1 MRVYIA
7 GPISNEPDY
16 IKKFEKAKRQ
26 IKLMLPDCEVIN
38 PAKLSEVLP
47 KGKHYEYL
55 QICYKLIAIA
65 DAVVLLPNWDS
76 SIGAIK
82 EQVFA
87 KTKNIPVFELSN
99 LKALRNYVR
108 TQKKKGLNMNIK
120 HEFTDRSNSDAK
132 YVIIDMNINDIYK
145 AIASIYIC
153 DSDEICESEL
163 KIEGTNCSLHIKHDG
178 YSKAKGM
185 IMRCTKGAKVPI
197 DTVKVFIETATKVL
211 EETNNKTLTPLV
223 KELI

>member
-16 IKKFEKAKRQ
+16 IKKFEKAKHQ
-26 IKLMLPDCEVIN
+26 IKSMLPDCEVIN

-55 QICYKLIAIA
+55 QICYKLIAIT
-65 DAVVLLPNWDS
+65 DVEVLLPNWNS

-99 LKALRNYVR
+99 LKALRNYVK
-108 TQKKKGLNMNIK
+108 TQKKKRLNMNIK
-120 HEFTDRSNSDAK
+120 HKFTDRSNSDAK
-132 YVIIDMNINDIYK
+132 YVIVDMNINDKYK

-211 EETNNKTLTPLV
+211 EETNNKTLIPLI

>member
-16 IKKFEKAKRQ
+16 IKKFENAKRQ

-82 EQVFA
+82 EQLFA

-132 YVIIDMNINDIYK
+132 YVIIDMSINNIYK
-145 AIASIYIC
+145 AIANIYIC

-163 KIEGTNCSLHIKHDG
+163 KIEGTNCTLHLKHDG

-197 DTVKVFIETATKVL
+197 DIVKVFIETATKVL
-211 EETNNKTLTPLV
+211 EETGNKTLTPLV

>member
-120 HEFTDRSNSDAK
+120 HEFTDRSNSDTK

-197 DTVKVFIETATKVL
+197 DTVKVFIETAVKVL

>member
-7 GPISNEPDY
+7 GPISNEPNY
-16 IKKFEKAKRQ
+16 IKKFENAKRQ

-76 SIGAIK
+76 SVGAIK
-82 EQVFA
+82 EKLFA

-120 HEFTDRSNSDAK
+120 HEFTDKSNSDAK
-132 YVIIDMNINDIYK
+132 YVIIDMNINDTYK

-163 KIEGTNCSLHIKHDG
+163 KIEGTNCSLHLKHDG

-211 EETNNKTLTPLV
+211 EETGNKTLTPLV

>member
-16 IKKFEKAKRQ
+16 IKKFENAKRQ

-65 DAVVLLPNWDS
+65 DAIVLLPNWDS

-82 EQVFA
+82 ERLFA

-132 YVIIDMNINDIYK
+132 YVIIDMNINNIYK

-163 KIEGTNCSLHIKHDG
+163 KIEGTNCSLHLKHDG

-185 IMRCTKGAKVPI
+185 IMKCTKGAKVPI
-197 DTVKVFIETATKVL
+197 DTVKVFIETAVKVL

>member
-16 IKKFEKAKRQ
+16 IKKFENAKRQ

-82 EQVFA
+82 ERLFA

-132 YVIIDMNINDIYK
+132 YVIIDMNINNIYK

-153 DSDEICESEL
+153 
-163 KIEGTNCSLHIKHDG
+163 
-178 YSKAKGM
+178 
-185 IMRCTKGAKVPI
+185 
-197 DTVKVFIETATKVL
+197 
-211 EETNNKTLTPLV
+211 
-223 KELI
+223 

>member
-87 KTKNIPVFELSN
+87 KTKNIHVFEMSN
-99 LKALRNYVR
+99 LKALSNYVR

-211 EETNNKTLTPLV
+211 EETGNKTLTPLV

>member
-7 GPISNEPDY
+7 GPISKEPDY

-76 SIGAIK
+76 SVGAIK
-82 EQVFA
+82 ERLFA

-120 HEFTDRSNSDAK
+120 HKFTDRSNSDAK

-163 KIEGTNCSLHIKHDG
+163 KIEGTNCTLHLKHDG

-185 IMRCTKGAKVPI
+185 IMRCTKGAKIPI
-197 DTVKVFIETATKVL
+197 DIVKVFIETATKVL
-211 EETNNKTLTPLV
+211 EETGNKTLTPLV

>member
-16 IKKFEKAKRQ
+16 IKKFENAKRQ
-26 IKLMLPDCEVIN
+26 IKSMLPDCEVIN

-82 EQVFA
+82 EQLFA

-120 HEFTDRSNSDAK
+120 HKFTDRSNSDAK
-132 YVIIDMNINDIYK
+132 YVIIDMNINNIYK

-163 KIEGTNCSLHIKHDG
+163 KIEGTNCTLHLKHDG

-185 IMRCTKGAKVPI
+185 IMKCTKGAKVPI
-197 DTVKVFIETATKVL
+197 DIVKVFIETATKVL
-211 EETNNKTLTPLV
+211 EETDNKTLTPLV

>member
-16 IKKFEKAKRQ
+16 IKKFENAKRQ
-26 IKLMLPDCEVIN
+26 IKSVLPDCEVIN

-55 QICYKLIAIA
+55 QICYKLIAIT

-76 SIGAIK
+76 SISTIK
-82 EQVFA
+82 ENVFA
-87 KTKNIPVFELSN
+87 KTKNIPIFELSN

-120 HEFTDRSNSDAK
+120 HTFTDRSNSDAK
-132 YVIIDMNINDIYK
+132 YVIIDMNINDTYK

-185 IMRCTKGAKVPI
+185 IMRCTKGAKVSV

-211 EETNNKTLTPLV
+211 EETGNKTLTPLV

>member
-163 KIEGTNCSLHIKHDG
+163 KIEGTKCSLHIKHDG

-211 EETNNKTLTPLV
+211 EETGNKTLTPLV

>member
-65 DAVVLLPNWDS
+65 DTVVLLPNWDS

-82 EQVFA
+82 ERLFA

-120 HEFTDRSNSDAK
+120 HEFTDRSNSDTK

-185 IMRCTKGAKVPI
+185 IMRCTKGAKVSV

-211 EETNNKTLTPLV
+211 EETGNKTLTPLV

>member
-145 AIASIYIC
+145 TIASIYIC

-211 EETNNKTLTPLV
+211 EETGNKTLTPLV

>member
-1 MRVYIA
+1 MKVYIA

-211 EETNNKTLTPLV
+211 EETGNKTLTPLV

>member
-82 EQVFA
+82 ERLFA

-132 YVIIDMNINDIYK
+132 YVIIDMNINNIYK

-163 KIEGTNCSLHIKHDG
+163 KIEGTNCTLHLKHDG

-197 DTVKVFIETATKVL
+197 DIVKVFIETATKVL
-211 EETNNKTLTPLV
+211 EETGNKTLTPLV

>member
-16 IKKFEKAKRQ
+16 IKKFENAKRQ
-26 IKLMLPDCEVIN
+26 IKSVLPDCEVIN

-55 QICYKLIAIA
+55 QICYKLIAIT

-211 EETNNKTLTPLV
+211 EETGNKTLTPLV

>member
-1 MRVYIA
+1 MRVYMA
-7 GPISNEPDY
+7 GPISKEPDY

-26 IKLMLPDCEVIN
+26 IKLMLPDCDVIN

-76 SIGAIK
+76 SIGTIK
-82 EQVFA
+82 ERLFA

-132 YVIIDMNINDIYK
+132 YVIIDMNINNIYK

-163 KIEGTNCSLHIKHDG
+163 EVKGTNCTLHLKHDG

-197 DTVKVFIETATKVL
+197 DIVKVFIETATKVL
-211 EETNNKTLTPLV
+211 EETGNKTLTPLV

>member
-16 IKKFEKAKRQ
+16 IKKFENAKRQ
-26 IKLMLPDCEVIN
+26 IKSVLPDCEVIN

-55 QICYKLIAIA
+55 QICYKLIAIT

-82 EQVFA
+82 ENVFA
-87 KTKNIPVFELSN
+87 KTKNIPIFELSN

-120 HEFTDRSNSDAK
+120 HTFTDRSNSDAK
-132 YVIIDMNINDIYK
+132 YVIIDMNINDTYK
-145 AIASIYIC
+145 AIANIYIC

-163 KIEGTNCSLHIKHDG
+163 KIEGTNCSLHLKHDG

-185 IMRCTKGAKVPI
+185 IMKCTKGAKVPI
-197 DTVKVFIETATKVL
+197 DTVKVFIETAVKVL
-211 EETNNKTLTPLV
+211 EETGNKTLTPLV

>member
-211 EETNNKTLTPLV
+211 EETGNKTLTPLV

>member
-16 IKKFEKAKRQ
+16 IKKFENAKRQ

-82 EQVFA
+82 ERLFA

-132 YVIIDMNINDIYK
+132 YVIIDMNINNIYK

-163 KIEGTNCSLHIKHDG
+163 KIEGTNCSLHLKHDG

-185 IMRCTKGAKVPI
+185 IMKCTKGAKVPI
-197 DTVKVFIETATKVL
+197 DTVKVFIETAVKVL

>member
-7 GPISNEPDY
+7 SPISNEPDY

-211 EETNNKTLTPLV
+211 EETGNKTLTPLV

>member
-1 MRVYIA
+1 MRVYMA
-7 GPISNEPDY
+7 GPISKEPDY

-82 EQVFA
+82 EQLFA

-120 HEFTDRSNSDAK
+120 HEFTDRSNSDVK
-132 YVIIDMNINDIYK
+132 YVIIDMNVNDIYK

-163 KIEGTNCSLHIKHDG
+163 KIEGTNCSLHLKHDG

-185 IMRCTKGAKVPI
+185 IMRCTKGAKVSV
-197 DTVKVFIETATKVL
+197 DTIKTFIETATKVL
-211 EETNNKTLTPLV
+211 EETGNKTLTPLV

>member
-82 EQVFA
+82 ERLFA

-132 YVIIDMNINDIYK
+132 YVIIDMNINNIYK

-163 KIEGTNCSLHIKHDG
+163 KIEGTNCSLHLKHDG

-185 IMRCTKGAKVPI
+185 IMKCTKGAKVPI
-197 DTVKVFIETATKVL
+197 DTVKVFIETAVKVL

>member
-16 IKKFEKAKRQ
+16 IKKFENAKRQ
-26 IKLMLPDCEVIN
+26 IKSILPDCEVIN

-82 EQVFA
+82 EQLFA

-132 YVIIDMNINDIYK
+132 YVIIDININDIYK

-163 KIEGTNCSLHIKHDG
+163 KIESTNCTLHLKHDG

-211 EETNNKTLTPLV
+211 EETGNKTLTPLV

>member
-16 IKKFEKAKRQ
+16 IKKFENAKRQ

-82 EQVFA
+82 ERLFA

-132 YVIIDMNINDIYK
+132 YIIIDMNINNIYK

-163 KIEGTNCSLHIKHDG
+163 KIEGTNCSLHLKHDG

-185 IMRCTKGAKVPI
+185 IMKCTKGAKVPI
-197 DTVKVFIETATKVL
+197 DTVKVFIETAVKVL

>member
-1 MRVYIA
+1 MRVYMA
-7 GPISNEPDY
+7 GPISKEPDY

-26 IKLMLPDCEVIN
+26 IKLMLPDCDVIN
-38 PAKLSEVLP
+38 PAKLSEILP

-55 QICYKLIAIA
+55 QICYKLIAMA
-65 DAVVLLPNWDS
+65 DVVVLLPNWDS
-76 SIGAIK
+76 SVGAIK
-82 EQVFA
+82 EQIFA

-108 TQKKKGLNMNIK
+108 TQKKKGLNMNMK
-120 HEFTDRSNSDAK
+120 YEFADRSNSDAK
-132 YVIIDMNINDIYK
+132 YVIIDMNLDDTYK
-145 AIASIYIC
+145 ATASVYIC
-153 DSDEICESEL
+153 DSDGVCESEL
-163 KIEGTNCSLHIKHDG
+163 KIEGTNCSLHLKHDG

-211 EETNNKTLTPLV
+211 EETGNKTLTPLV